1 MTLPNWITLARLLLI
16 VPMVYFLEVAGGDRW
31 ALAFFLAASLTDWV
45 DGYLAR
51 KLKQT
56 SVLGALL
63 DPLADKILVTG
74 ALVGLVHQALVPA
87 WTVTLVL
94 GREFLV
100 TGLRTAAINAGIVL
114 SASMTGKI
122 KTTLQMIAIALLLAN
137 LRPYGS
143 WVWDLAVVMTLYS
156 GGEYLWQTRRIWV

>member
-122 KTTLQMIAIALLLAN
+122 KTTLQMIAFALLLAN